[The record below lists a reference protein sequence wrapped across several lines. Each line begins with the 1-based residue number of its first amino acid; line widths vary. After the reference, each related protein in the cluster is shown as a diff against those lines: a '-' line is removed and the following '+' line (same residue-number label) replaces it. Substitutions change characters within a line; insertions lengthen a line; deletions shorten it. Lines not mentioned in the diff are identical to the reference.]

1 MPRLRSRSNSP
12 PGVDLTTDERGGH
25 GRAAAKID
33 DMLAFVFENWL
44 PLGVTEQAMAV
55 AHL

>member
-1 MPRLRSRSNSP
+1 LTICTGSA
-12 PGVDLTTDERGGH
+12 PGSGGPATTDERGGH

-33 DMLAFVFENWL
+33 DMLAFVFENRL
-44 PLGVTEQAMAV
+44 PLVVTEQAMAV